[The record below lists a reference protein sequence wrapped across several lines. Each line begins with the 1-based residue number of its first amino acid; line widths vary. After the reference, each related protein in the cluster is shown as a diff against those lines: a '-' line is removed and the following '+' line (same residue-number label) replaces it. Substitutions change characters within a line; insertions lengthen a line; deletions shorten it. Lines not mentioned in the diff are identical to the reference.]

1 MLRMLHDMSGQDTP
15 IWARQ
20 CDNYPEL
27 RVMVSRAPIGTYRV
41 TFTDTDAY
49 AVIEQRIFKTCVRA
63 TEYAHTLVNQL

>member
-1 MLRMLHDMSGQDTP
+1 
-15 IWARQ
+15 
-20 CDNYPEL
+20 
-27 RVMVSRAPIGTYRV
+27 MVSRAPIGTYRV